1 LLIPQNSRTDP
12 LAVALAR
19 KPAPDAPGGFIDR
32 PVAAGPGWRVMDI
45 VCTCGPY
52 DRPYEERHAGASVSI
67 VLAGSFVYR
76 DNHGAA
82 LMAPGAMLLGDPDRS
97 FECSHDHGAGDR
109 CLSFQ
114 FDPDC
119 FARLAEDAGARRPVF
134 GRSGLPPLRPLA
146 AAALHARLALENES
160 PAAAF
165 EEIALELAGGALR
178 LASDLSAKSRADV
191 ADRDFSRVT
200 RVIREIESD
209 PAAPRTL
216 AAMAEAAGTSRY
228 HFLRVF
234 SRVTGATPHQWI
246 LRARM
251 REAARRLAATHVPV
265 TDIALDAGFD
275 DLSNFIRTF
284 RAEFGVSPRAWRK
297 NS

>member
-1 LLIPQNSRTDP
+1 ML
-12 LAVALAR
+12 
-19 KPAPDAPGGFIDR
+19 
-32 PVAAGPGWRVMDI
+32 DI
-45 VCTCGPY
+45 VCTCGPH

-67 VLAGSFVYR
+67 VLAGAFVYR
-76 DNHGAA
+76 DGRGAA
-82 LMAPGAMLLGDPDRS
+82 LMAPGAMLLGDPGRA

-119 FARLAEDAGARRPVF
+119 FACLAEDAGARRPAF
-134 GRSGLPPLRPLA
+134 DRSGLPPLRPLA
-146 AAALHARLALENES
+146 AAAARARFALENGS

-178 LASDLSAKSRADV
+178 LSSDLSPKSRTAV

-200 RVIREIESD
+200 RVIRDIEAD
-209 PAAPRTL
+209 LAAPRTL
-216 AAMAEAAGTSRY
+216 AAMAGAAGMSRY

-251 REAARRLAATHVPV
+251 RAAARMLAATRVPV
-265 TDIALDAGFD
+265 IDIALEAGFD

-297 NS
+297 HP